1 MCDIQSR
8 PAAQSLLFGASSR
21 CLVCQLYA
29 SRGGRGSRS
38 QPNYCT
44 CFLVEGRTS
53 SRLRQLFQLSLLE
66 KEAAFPA
73 TFPVAAFP
81 AVAGNADF
89 SPPRDVLKG
98 KSEKTKIASPKNGQ
112 PKMPLLGQAWYRF
125 ELLMSLKNE
134 ENIADHPENAPQM
147 QKI

>member
-98 KSEKTKIASPKNGQ
+98 KSEKTKIAWPKN
-112 PKMPLLGQAWYRF
+112 
-125 ELLMSLKNE
+125 ELVRGLVERTFANFCLKVWFH
-134 ENIADHPENAPQM
+134 NIIVYTQSSAVLNRC
-147 QKI
+147 